1 MKLLLI
7 APSTRAMA
15 ESARRAGYS
24 FVTLD
29 FFGDADQKKICE
41 NYSLNH
47 EFKEEYSIEN
57 LFKHSQ
63 ELDFTHVVY
72 GSGFENH
79 PDLVGKLEKMA
90 IVLGNDSEALRK
102 VRNWNHFFKALKKH
116 GILFPETKLLP
127 LECAREFVSSN
138 KGWIIKPVKTG
149 GGHSIYDAQTL
160 DVIEEDKELE
170 DRVLVQE
177 YIPGKPV
184 SSTIVVSEESVCIGS
199 ARQLVGAHFNKYRYV
214 GNIAPLDTG
223 AELLEELSCE
233 IGEIFKLKGVNG
245 IDFILSDELYVLE
258 VNPRLT
264 GSMEVIEKAYKLNV
278 LDLHIKACTGEKLKI
293 KKVKPKTFY
302 GKKIIYA
309 DRKLRFNIRKTPDFV
324 KDIPH
329 SNERIEA
336 DSPVC
341 TVLGAGKTAKAC
353 YKNLITKEE
362 KLSTCYENSRKSNL

>member
-15 ESARRAGYS
+15 ESAKRAGYN

-47 EFKEEYSIEN
+47 EFREEYSIEN
-57 LFKHSQ
+57 LFKHSRN
-63 ELDFTHVVY
+63 LKFTHVIY
-72 GSGFENH
+72 GAGFENH
-79 PDLVGKLEKMA
+79 PEIVEKFEEIA
-90 IVLGNDSEALRK
+90 IVLGNDSKTIKK
-102 VRNWNHFFKALKKH
+102 VREWHAFSKSLKKR
-116 GILFPETKLLP
+116 GILSPETKLLP
-127 LECAREFVSSN
+127 LEDAREFVSSN

-149 GGHSIYDAQTL
+149 GGHSIYDSRTL
-160 DVIEEDKELE
+160 DVIKEDKELE
-170 DRVLVQE
+170 DKVLVQE
-177 YIPGKPV
+177 YISGKPV
-184 SSTIVVSEESVCIGS
+184 SSTIAVSEESVCIGS
-199 ARQLVGAHFNKYRYV
+199 AQQLVGAHFNKYRYA
-214 GNIAPLDTG
+214 GSIAPLDAG

-245 IDFILSDELYVLE
+245 IDFILSDEPYVLE

-278 LDLHIKACTGEKLKI
+278 LDLHVKACLGEKLKI
-293 KKVKPKTFY
+293 KKTRPRIFY

-309 DRKLRFNIRKTPDFV
+309 ERDIKFKIKAPNFV

-329 SNERIEA
+329 FNEPIKA
-336 DSPVC
+336 NSPIC
-341 TVLGAGKTAKAC
+341 TVSGAERTARAC
-353 YKNLITKEE
+353 RKDLITKEE
-362 KLSTCYENSRKSNL
+362 QIRALL